1 MEVMDRLCVI
11 VSDNCWVLD
20 KLFVATS
27 VSENVN
33 VVDALVLNE
42 VEKVIDTERDAD
54 NSADWLMV
62 SVIDG
67 VGKVGLRVID
77 GSEKD
82 IVCVSDM
89 DGTEIVLLVNE
100 NDIVRDKVPR

>member
-1 MEVMDRLCVI
+1 MDRLCVI